1 MSPNILL
8 VVLDAARAQNLQ
20 LYGHVNKTTP
30 YLSSFSADATVYTQ
44 ARAPS
49 TWSLPSHACMF
60 TGLEVPEHNLTSR
73 NDRLAVGHT
82 VWEWLREQGYDT
94 GVFSEN
100 PFITSDTYGLA
111 RGFDEVVTGLSTR
124 RYPFPEAANPNAFI
138 AETGHDSDYLGY
150 LQYAATQGKPIRS
163 VANAVIRQ
171 LELSTETLVPASLR
185 TRVGNSSAAYVS
197 SFLDWQAGR
206 SNWAACLNLTDVH
219 HPYTPTSPHDR
230 WGGKTLQQIHD
241 DLGDPRWDFHSDRQP
256 WWKRQALTGL
266 YDGCIHQV
274 DTAIETMLETLAD
287 RGELD
292 DTLVVVT
299 ADHGEGFGERS
310 RVRPSFR
317 IAGHSGGIH
326 ELLLHVPLV
335 VKFPGQTNGECI
347 DSASTLTQF
356 RTVVENLLDGE
367 DTRDGFV
374 PDGPVIAVNHVAGQ
388 FEVPLTN
395 FEEYRDEMDISM
407 FSGTAK
413 AVYHD
418 RDAGVRKF
426 AQWDDDTA
434 VVDIA
439 DAQNAVSTASV
450 TDMSDAITAAFGSF
464 EPAEVRESATTDDMD
479 DTTRQRLEDLGY
491 L

>member
-20 LYGHVNKTTP
+20 LYGHVNETTP
-30 YLSSFSADATVYTQ
+30 YLSSFGTDATVYTQ

-49 TWSLPSHACMF
+49 TWSLPSHTCMF
-60 TGLEVPEHNLTSR
+60 TGLEVPEHGLTSR
-73 NDRLAVGHT
+73 NDRLAAGHT
-82 VWEWLREQGYDT
+82 VWESLREQGYDT

-124 RYPFPEAANPNAFI
+124 RYPFPDAANPNAFI
-138 AETGHDSDYLGY
+138 AETGRDGDYLRY
-150 LQYAATQGKPIRS
+150 LHYAAAQGKPVRS
-163 VANAVIRQ
+163 VANAMIRQ
-171 LELSTETLVPASLR
+171 LELSAESLVPASLR
-185 TRVGNSSAAYVS
+185 TRVGNSSAAYVT

-219 HPYTPTSPHDR
+219 HPYTPTSPHNR
-230 WGGKTLQQIHD
+230 WGGETLRQIHD
-241 DLGDPRWDFHSDRQP
+241 GLGDPRWDFHSGRQP

-266 YDGCIHQV
+266 YDGCIHQI

-287 RGELD
+287 RGQLD

-335 VKFPGQTNGECI
+335 VKFPEQTDGERI
-347 DSASTLTQF
+347 DRVATLTQF
-356 RTVVENLLDGE
+356 RSIVHHLLDGD

-374 PDGPVIAVNHVAGQ
+374 PDGPVVAVNHVAGQ
-388 FEVPLTN
+388 FETPPTN
-395 FEEYRDEMDISM
+395 FEEYRDEMDILV
-407 FSGTAK
+407 FSGTAR

-418 RDAGVRKF
+418 RDGGVRKF

-434 VVDIA
+434 VVDA
-439 DAQNAVSTASV
+439 VDAQNTVSTSSIGGV
-450 TDMSDAITAAFGSF
+450 RDKIKSTFDSF
-464 EPAEVRESATTDDMD
+464 EPAKVRESATADDMD
-479 DTTRQRLEDLGY
+479 DDTKRRLQDLGY